1 MKLSSRPLRVGA
13 AVVSVASAAV
23 GLKRHTLRNELK
35 PDLVSRVRCLIKRS
49 RVAAE

>member
-35 PDLVSRVRCLIKRS
+35 PDLVMACST
-49 RVAAE
+49 AASGT